1 MNSTQKNNQD
11 RPTDGRTP
19 FSPTRT
25 THELPDQETAA
36 MLGISL
42 DLATARV
49 VLAALSWLVA
59 EDGSKT
65 RSVTGQMLRGVTIAA
80 SQPIVRYGVEE
91 PAPHP
96 DLPRTGWS
104 EGTVVLRRL
113 AITAADITSYWRQSR
128 DRADDSCLPVEW
140 ILQFVPAFFW
150 PAIAIFIAWGPD
162 EAYVRMRQATI
173 TMATQTT
180 TRTRRRRAA
189 GQPLAANTLRGRV
202 TAAWKLMDCLV
213 SLRTHL
219 AACPTPSLDRDLV
232 EAWTHKP
239 KRVDPIDCGARESD
253 QDNSGPPLDDCIA
266 QLKQLAQELQDTRSD
281 RRYYALR
288 RVVLLSLLVL
298 HGSRVD
304 ALRSTRVEDYLPDF
318 VFADGTRQPALRIY
332 PGKTWPD
339 DQPHYLA
346 LPNQLAQWLEDWI
359 AAAGHTI
366 GQADVPLFPPR
377 RARQGQE
384 DRFMTQA
391 GFYSAI
397 AGDPRNERPG
407 TRALLPRGTDPC
419 LGWHPH
425 AFRHTS
431 YQLAMRAGTRLK
443 HDHGDEFAH
452 IHAEEFAKALAGHT
466 LTSTVSATYRDVT
479 RQHLARAI
487 VEPMWQ
493 LLWGDGLAR
502 KGLDTTIIHQLR
514 TQAEALRL
522 AITALDEEARQL
534 TARAERGSAQADRLR
549 DHERKLELLLQATQ
563 HHHLATAKRHEH
575 DHYQRE
581 LERVEAR
588 VNEAR
593 ETHIELPADLTDSAY
608 QRNLAEAL
616 GEPQQLTSTPG
627 IALADEITTRDF
639 AEVTD
644 TTEQTINRWHR
655 EGPPQNRPS
664 PWLPGSDP
672 WHVYTKKDK
681 RIRVEAID
689 QGHLTD
695 TQKQRLEYVRHHRA
709 QDDASRQ

>member
-1 MNSTQKNNQD
+1 MKNTHTTNQD
-11 RPTDGRTP
+11 GPTDGQSL
-19 FSPTRT
+19 FSPTRAT
-25 THELPDQETAA
+25 IELPDQQTAER
-36 MLGISL
+36 LGISL
-42 DLATARV
+42 DLASARV
-49 VLAALSWLVA
+49 VLAALSWLIA

-65 RSVTGQMLRGVTIAA
+65 RSVTGQMLRGVTVAA

-91 PAPHP
+91 PAPHL

-104 EGTVVLRRL
+104 EGTVVLHRL
-113 AITAADITSYWRQSR
+113 AITAAQITSYWRQSR
-128 DRADDSCLPVEW
+128 DRADDSCLPIEW
-140 ILQFVPAFFW
+140 ILQFVPASFW
-150 PAIAIFIAWGPD
+150 PAIATFIAWGPD

-219 AACPTPSLDRDLV
+219 AACPTPSLNRDLL

-239 KRVDPIDCGARESD
+239 KRVDPIECGARESD

-266 QLKQLAQELQDTRSD
+266 QLKQLARELQDARSD

-339 DQPHYLA
+339 DQPHHLA
-346 LPNQLAQWLEDWI
+346 LPTELATWLEDWI
-359 AAAGHTI
+359 TAAGHTL

-397 AGDPRNERPG
+397 AGDPRNGRPG
-407 TRALLPRGTDPC
+407 TRALLPRAADPC

-493 LLWGDGLAR
+493 LLWGDGLTR
-502 KGLDTTIIHQLR
+502 KGLHTKTIHQLR
-514 TQAEALRL
+514 TQADALRL
-522 AITALDEEARQL
+522 AITALDEEAHEL
-534 TARAERGSAQADRLR
+534 TRRAESGSANADRLR

-563 HHHLATAKRHEH
+563 HHQLASAKRDER
-575 DHYQRE
+575 DQYQHE
-581 LERVEAR
+581 LERVQARLDEAL
-588 VNEAR
+588 EAPVD
-593 ETHIELPADLTDSAY
+593 LPVDLTDAAY
-608 QRNLAEAL
+608 ERALADAL
-616 GEPQQLTSTPG
+616 GRPQEAILGAG
-627 IALADEITTRDF
+627 IALAEEITPRDF
-639 AEVTD
+639 SEVMD
-644 TTEQTINRWHR
+644 TTEQSVNRWHR
-655 EGPPQNRPS
+655 EGPPSNRPS

-695 TQKQRLEYVRHHRA
+695 TQKQRLEYVRQRRA
-709 QDDASRQ
+709 QEKDRRR